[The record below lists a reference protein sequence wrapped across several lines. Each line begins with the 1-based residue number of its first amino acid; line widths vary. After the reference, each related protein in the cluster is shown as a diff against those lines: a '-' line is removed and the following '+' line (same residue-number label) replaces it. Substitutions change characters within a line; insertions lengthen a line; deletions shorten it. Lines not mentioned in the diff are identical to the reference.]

1 MAGSTDLRCCP
12 RCSSRRES
20 GAHSFGVRSYLH
32 LFYEDCAFATPR
44 DVEEDPRNKGD
55 PVSSWSWYPLLWK
68 ASLTAGLLL
77 VVTGGVALS
86 AGLLLPPRIEGFGEG
101 ELLMVDVRAA
111 GHNGMLR
118 ACRLAGALLLAAGGA
133 ACWRA
138 RWPRTSAGPASG
150 AGGTRPSA
158 AEGLVARRRV
168 AHPAAAARQP
178 GARGRRAA
186 QTGRSEHAPGRRPAP
201 VRSSPRSPSPSGRTR
216 VAFRNMGFRIF

>member
-12 RCSSRRES
+12 RCSGRRES
-20 GAHSFGVRSYLH
+20 GAHGFGVRSYLH

-133 ACWRA
+133 ALLACA
-138 RWPRTSAGPASG
+138 LASPVCRTGERSRRDG
-150 AGGTRPSA
+150 AERSPGAWT
-158 AEGLVARRRV
+158 
-168 AHPAAAARQP
+168 PAAVSPIRLPLPVSLAHAVGVQP
-178 GARGRRAA
+178 
-186 QTGRSEHAPGRRPAP
+186 RPAL
-201 VRSSPRSPSPSGRTR
+201 
-216 VAFRNMGFRIF
+216 